1 MLNAKRI
8 FFIVV
13 SNVYAAFDLS
23 APGFIQLLIR
33 KLHPPCACF
42 VRTRKRLTTNEH
54 EWTLI
59 KRERTTDYTDTTNI
73 VGRLCQTL
81 ACSNTG
87 MSETTDYIDRMDWKV
102 AAAAT
107 TFESLAV
114 ASRPLQRRPR

>member
-1 MLNAKRI
+1 
-8 FFIVV
+8 V
-13 SNVYAAFDLS
+13 SNVYAAFDFS
-23 APGFIQLLIR
+23 ALGFIQLLIR
-33 KLHPPCACF
+33 KAHPPRACF

-87 MSETTDYIDRMDWKV
+87 MSETTDYIDRTDWGMV
-102 AAAAT
+102 AATT